1 MQLRGNKSTFN
12 RSVITL
18 AIGLSVATGCTTANA
33 DNKLAARALL
43 PAATFAQGPTS
54 GEHIAPGPINGQE
67 LPFSNKQP
75 VQGFSAVLN
84 NHDGSFLLMSD
95 NGFGSMENS
104 ADFNLRVYTVRPDFK
119 TGRSGSGKIAVQGFF
134 ELSDP
139 DHRIPYAITNDFTR
153 DRILT
158 GADLDIESMQRAPD
172 GTLWF
177 GDEFGPFL
185 VHTDAHGRV
194 LEAPIPLPDFANG
207 GQLRSPQNPYNEEAS
222 AVRIMNAV
230 RAHARAHGDRHAPV
244 FSPYH
249 VMLKDNNPV
258 VGHYARDNTPQPGLA
273 PAASDIFDIQSMQQ
287 AGYPIVAWTVND
299 KPRMLE
305 LMGQG
310 INGIISDRPDLLLQA
325 VREFDANGDGL
336 PGDYLDADGL
346 VDGKKF
352 DAQAHRG
359 GRDLRPEN
367 TLPSMEAGLDNLM
380 ATLETDSGISRDG
393 IPTISH
399 DPYIEAGKCRRADGA
414 PYTPD
419 HQVLIKD
426 FSIGEIQST
435 FICDKTFR
443 GPSQRNDRALSPVA
457 VAYAASRG
465 LMDPYVMPT
474 VRQLFDFV
482 DFYAGYYRS
491 GAGSSHADATRRWH
505 NAARVRFNIETKINP
520 RSDRDAHGVVYKDR
534 TVDFITMA
542 DKLAGLIASH
552 GMAERADVQSFDFR
566 TLLYVQEK
574 FPQIRSVY
582 LFGDFPIYNSPD
594 TDDGT
599 NMQDENGANTPWM
612 AGLRWPYRST
622 ALTHPFRARASGGFE
637 GMALTAD
644 GHALLPLLEK
654 PLVGTLTNT
663 LLIHEFDLAGKRYT
677 GRQYEYP
684 LDQRGT
690 SIGDF
695 VMVDARH
702 GLVIER
708 DGSQGDL
715 NGFKTIYDVTL
726 RGDAQ
731 PVAKEVAVDLLNIN
745 DPHRISE
752 PGQPGDIGIGRRF
765 AFPFVTIEDVVVLD
779 RKHIGVLNDNN
790 YPFSIGRH
798 VGSGQP
804 DDNEFIVIELD
815 EPLKVNAETETG
827 DRDHAERAKRHR
839 E

>member
-1 MQLRGNKSTFN
+1 MQLRGNFKQSLL
-12 RSVITL
+12 TL
-18 AIGLSVATGCTTANA
+18 AIGLAVATGPATANA
-33 DNKLAARALL
+33 ADKLVARALL

-54 GEHIAPGPINGQE
+54 GGQIGPGPINGQQV
-67 LPFSNKQP
+67 PFDHKQP

-84 NHDGSFLLMSD
+84 NNDGSFMLMSD
-95 NGFGSMENS
+95 NGFGTLENS

-119 TGRSGSGKIAVQGFF
+119 TEGSGSGNIAVQGFF
-134 ELSDP
+134 ELNDP
-139 DHRIPYAITNDFTR
+139 DRRIPYAITNDFTQE
-153 DRILT
+153 RILT

-185 VHTDAHGRV
+185 IHTDARGRV
-194 LEAPIPLPDFANG
+194 LEAPIALPDFAHG
-207 GQLRSPQNPYNEEAS
+207 GEVRSPQNPYNEEAS

-230 RAHARAHGDRHAPV
+230 RAHARAHHVVPTPV

-249 VMLKDNNPV
+249 VMLKDNNPA
-258 VGHYARDNTPQPGLA
+258 VGHYARDNAPQPGLTT
-273 PAASDIFDIQSMQQ
+273 AASDIFDMQSVRQ

-305 LMGQG
+305 LMGLG

-325 VREFDANGDGL
+325 VREFDANGDGM

-346 VDGKKF
+346 IDGKKF
-352 DAQAHRG
+352 DAQGHRG
-359 GRDLRPEN
+359 GRNLRPEN

-393 IPTISH
+393 IPTLGH
-399 DPYIEAGKCRRADGA
+399 DPYVEAGKCRRADGA
-414 PYTPD
+414 PYTHD
-419 HQVLIKD
+419 NQVLIKD
-426 FSIGEIQST
+426 FSAGEIQST
-435 FICDKTFR
+435 FICDMTFR
-443 GPSQRNDRALSPVA
+443 GPSQLNDRALSPVA

-465 LMDPYVMPT
+465 LPDPYVMPT
-474 VRQLFDFV
+474 VQQLFDFV
-482 DFYAGYYRS
+482 NFYVDYYRS
-491 GAGSSHADATRRWH
+491 GAGSVHADATRRWQ

-520 RSDRDAHGVVYKDR
+520 RSDRDARGVVYKER
-534 TVDFITMA
+534 TVDFVSMA
-542 DKLAGLIASH
+542 DKLAGLIVSH

-566 TLLYVQEK
+566 TLLHVQER
-574 FPQIRSVY
+574 FPQIRTVY
-582 LFGDFPIYNSPD
+582 LFGDFPIYGSPD
-594 TDDGT
+594 SDDGT

-622 ALTHPFRARASGGFE
+622 VLTQPFRARASGGFE

-663 LLIHEFDLAGKRYT
+663 LLMHEFDLAGKRYT
-677 GRQYEYP
+677 GKQYEYP

-695 VMVDARH
+695 IMVDDKH

-715 NGFKTIYDVTL
+715 NGFKTIYNITL
-726 RGDAQ
+726 SGAGRPA
-731 PVAKEVAVDLLNIN
+731 AKEVAVDLLNIN

-765 AFPFVTIEDVVVLD
+765 ELPFVNIEDVVVLD

-798 VGSGQP
+798 AGSGQP

-815 EPLKVNAETETG
+815 EPLKADAEAGE
-827 DRDHAERAKRHR
+827 RDHAGMAKRRHR

>member
-1 MQLRGNKSTFN
+1 MQLLRNKNVFNKSL
-12 RSVITL
+12 L
-18 AIGLSVATGCTTANA
+18 ALAMGLCIATIGTTANA
-33 DNKLAARALL
+33 DNKLVARALL
-43 PAATFAQGPTS
+43 PSATFAQGPTS
-54 GEHIAPGPINGQE
+54 GRQIAPGPINGQAV
-67 LPFSNKQP
+67 PFTNKQP

-84 NHDGSFLLMSD
+84 NNDGSFMLMAD

-104 ADFNLRVYTVRPDFK
+104 ADFNLRVYTVRPEFK
-119 TGRSGSGKIAVQGFF
+119 TAHSGSGAISVESFF
-134 ELSDP
+134 ELHDP
-139 DHRIPYAITNDFTR
+139 DHRIPYAITNDFSP

-185 VHTDAHGRV
+185 VHTDARGRV
-194 LEAPIPLPDFANG
+194 LEAPIPLPDFVNG
-207 GQLRSPQNPYNEEAS
+207 GELRSPQNPYNEEAS

-230 RAHARAHGDRHAPV
+230 HAHARAHNDMHTPV

-249 VMLKDNNPV
+249 VMLKDSNPT
-258 VGHYARDNTPQPGLA
+258 VGHYARDSNPQPGLT
-273 PAASDIFDIQSMQQ
+273 PAASDIFDIQSLQK
-287 AGYPIVAWTVND
+287 AGYPIVTWTVDD

-305 LMGQG
+305 LMGLG
-310 INGIISDRPDLLLQA
+310 INGIISDRPDVLLQA
-325 VREFDANGDGL
+325 VREFDANGDGV

-346 VDGKKF
+346 IDGKKF

-359 GRDLRPEN
+359 GRNLRPEN
-367 TLPSMEAGLDNLM
+367 TLPSMEVGLDNLM
-380 ATLETDSGISRDG
+380 STLETDSGISRDG
-393 IPTISH
+393 VPTISH
-399 DPYIEAGKCRRADGA
+399 DPYIEAGKCRRADGS
-414 PYTPD
+414 PYTLD
-419 HQVLIKD
+419 NQVLIKD
-426 FSIGEIQST
+426 FTVGEIQSM
-435 FICDKTFR
+435 FVCDMTFR

-457 VAYAASRG
+457 VKYAASRG

-474 VRQLFDFV
+474 LQQLFDFV
-482 DFYAGYYRS
+482 NFYVDYYRT
-491 GAGSSHADATRRWH
+491 GAGSHHPDAARRWH
-505 NAARVRFNIETKINP
+505 NAAQVRFNIETKINP
-520 RSDRDAHGVVYKDR
+520 RSDRDSRGIVYKDR
-534 TVDFITMA
+534 TVDFASMT
-542 DKLAGLIASH
+542 DKIAGLIVAN

-574 FPQIRSVY
+574 FPQIRTVY

-612 AGLRWPYRST
+612 AGLQWPYRST
-622 ALTHPFRARASGGFE
+622 VLTHPFRVQASGGFE

-644 GHALLPLLEK
+644 GRALLPLLEK
-654 PLVGTLTNT
+654 PLVGTLTNK
-663 LLIHEFDLAGKRYT
+663 LLIHEFDLASKRYT
-677 GRQYEYP
+677 GKYYEYP

-695 VMVDARH
+695 VMTDDEH

-715 NGFKTIYDVTL
+715 NGFKMIYNITL

-731 PVAKEVAVDLLNIN
+731 PVAKEAAVNLLDMH
-745 DPHRISE
+745 DPNLISE
-752 PGQPGDIGIGRRF
+752 PGLPGDIGIGRHF

-790 YPFSIGRH
+790 YPFSVGRH
-798 VGSGQP
+798 VGNGQP
-804 DDNEFIVIELD
+804 DDSEFIVIELD
-815 EPLKVNAETETG
+815 EPLKLNTAED
-827 DRDHAERAKRHR
+827 DRGHAGRIKGHNE
-839 E
+839 

>member
-1 MQLRGNKSTFN
+1 MQLRGDFTQSLL
-12 RSVITL
+12 TL
-18 AIGLSVATGCTTANA
+18 AIGLAVAAGSTTANA
-33 DNKLAARALL
+33 ADRLAARALL

-54 GEHIAPGPINGQE
+54 GGQIGPGPVNGQE
-67 LPFSNKQP
+67 VPFNHKQP

-84 NHDGSFLLMSD
+84 NNDGSFMVMSD
-95 NGFGSMENS
+95 NGFGTLENS
-104 ADFNLRVYTVRPDFK
+104 ADFNLRVYTLRPDFK
-119 TGRSGSGKIAVQGFF
+119 TERSGSGNIAVQGFF
-134 ELSDP
+134 ELKDP
-139 DHRIPYAITNDFTR
+139 DRRIPYAITNDLTR

-185 VHTDAHGRV
+185 VHTDARGRI

-207 GQLRSPQNPYNEEAS
+207 GEVRSPQNPYNEEAS

-230 RAHARAHGDRHAPV
+230 RAHARAHNVERTPV

-249 VMLKDNNPV
+249 VMLKDNNPA
-258 VGHYARDNTPQPGLA
+258 VGHYARDNAPQPGLTA
-273 PAASDIFDIQSMQQ
+273 AASDIFDMQSIRQ

-305 LMGQG
+305 LMGLG

-325 VREFDANGDGL
+325 VREFDANGDGM

-346 VDGKKF
+346 IDGKKF
-352 DAQAHRG
+352 DAQGHRG
-359 GRDLRPEN
+359 GRNLRPEN
-367 TLPSMEAGLDNLM
+367 TLPSMEAALDNLM
-380 ATLETDSGISRDG
+380 VTLETDSGISRDAVP
-393 IPTISH
+393 IISH

-414 PYTPD
+414 PYTHD
-419 HQVLIKD
+419 NQALIKD
-426 FSIGEIQST
+426 FSVGEIQSM
-435 FICDKTFR
+435 FICDMTFR
-443 GPSQRNDRALSPVA
+443 GPSQLNDRALSPVA

-465 LMDPYVMPT
+465 LLDPYVMPT
-474 VRQLFDFV
+474 VQQLFDFV
-482 DFYAGYYRS
+482 NFYVDYYRS
-491 GAGSSHADATRRWH
+491 GAGSGHADAARRWH

-520 RSDRDAHGVVYKDR
+520 RSDRDARGVVYKER
-534 TVDFITMA
+534 TVDFVTMA
-542 DKLAGLIASH
+542 DKLAGLIAAN

-566 TLLYVQEK
+566 TLLHVQEK
-574 FPQIRSVY
+574 FPRIRTVY

-594 TDDGT
+594 SDDGT

-622 ALTHPFRARASGGFE
+622 VLTQPFRARASGGFE

-644 GHALLPLLEK
+644 GRTLLPLLEK
-654 PLVGTLTNT
+654 PLAGTPADT
-663 LLIHEFDLAGKRYT
+663 LVIHEFDLAGKRYT
-677 GRQYEYP
+677 GRHYQYP
-684 LDQRGT
+684 LDQRAT
-690 SIGDF
+690 AIGDF
-695 VMVDARH
+695 VMVDGKH

-708 DGSQGDL
+708 DGSQGDI
-715 NGFKTIYDVTL
+715 NGFKTLYEVTL
-726 RGDAQ
+726 RGDGQ
-731 PVAKEVAVDLLNIN
+731 PVSKEVAVDLLNIH
-745 DPHRISE
+745 DPQRISE

-790 YPFSIGRH
+790 YPFSVGRH
-798 VGSGQP
+798 MGSGQP

-815 EPLKVNAETETG
+815 EPLKADAEAGGG
-827 DRDHAERAKRHR
+827 DPARQAKGHR